1 MNLRTILTRFGI
13 YLVLVALL
21 VFFSFGSPAFM
32 TPENQ
37 FNILRQVSIVGIAA
51 VGMTFVMITGGI
63 DLSVGSIIGLVGV
76 LCGMM
81 MVKGGLNPWVASI
94 LAIAVGTAMG
104 FINAFIINRFN
115 VPPLIATLGMMT
127 TWRGVAFLITDGLP
141 VYGFPESFTALGQ
154 GYLWI
159 IPIPVV
165 VMALCFA
172 AGWFVLN
179 KFTIGRYVYGIG
191 GNEEA
196 SRLSGINVKKV
207 KYLVYTLAGF
217 LFGVAGVMLLSR
229 TNSGPPKAATGAEM
243 DIITAVVLGGVS
255 IKGGEG
261 KITGVIAGMLIMG
274 VLTNGMI
281 ITNVGDYLQRVVAGM
296 VLIIAVAF
304 DIYNQK
310 RREIRAAKQ
319 GSINAESPVVSPN

>member
-1 MNLRTILTRFGI
+1 
-13 YLVLVALL
+13 
-21 VFFSFGSPAFM
+21 
-32 TPENQ
+32 
-37 FNILRQVSIVGIAA
+37 
-51 VGMTFVMITGGI
+51 MTFVMLTGGI

-81 MVKGGLNPWVASI
+81 MVKGGLNPWVAAILSI
-94 LAIAVGTAMG
+94 AIGTAMG
-104 FINAFIINRFN
+104 FINAFIINRFS

-127 TWRGVAFLITDGLP
+127 TWRGVAFMITNGLP
-141 VYGFPESFTALGQ
+141 VYGFPEVFTNLGQ
-154 GYLWI
+154 GYIWI
-159 IPIPVV
+159 VPIPVV
-165 VMALCFA
+165 VMAICFA
-172 AGWFVLN
+172 VGWVVLN

-217 LFGVAGVMLLSR
+217 LFGIAGVMLLSR
-229 TNSGPPKAATGAEM
+229 TNSGPPKAGTGAEM
-243 DIITAVVLGGVS
+243 DIITAVVLGGIS

-261 KITGVIAGMLIMG
+261 KLTGVIAGMLIMG

-281 ITNVGDYLQRVVAGM
+281 ITNVGDYVQRVVAGM
-296 VLIIAVAF
+296 VLIVAVAF

-310 RREIRAAKQ
+310 RRDTRLERQ
-319 GSINAESPVVSPN
+319 NTINADVQ